1 MLRRDFGIADID
13 RFLDQ
18 HLFPSTLSPY
28 DGALFQPDAIYTCYA
43 RSISTQRRR
52 DAETQRRRDAEE
64 SAEKTKPRH
73 PAYAARVLNASGF
86 LCSSRK
92 APPALSQMCSLRLS
106 LRLCASALNS
116 LPHGR
121 RITFIKFGSWRY
133 SRSNHLAPSSSG
145 ATALIS
151 PSTWIAPR
159 DIISIHAGYS
169 PFEAHDPRTRICRDT
184 TDCSGNSIWGDTFP
198 TSVTA
203 PPLRTPPIAVR
214 IGSVAP
220 THSHATS
227 APRPPVAVSIAST
240 APAACGLIP
249 SVAPAARASFS
260 RPSSGSTAITRL
272 HPAIR
277 AA

>member
-52 DAETQRRRDAEE
+52 DAEE
-64 SAEKTKPRH
+64 SAEKTKPKHTQPTLRVCSM
-73 PAYAARVLNASGF
+73 PRVFSVPPERRRPPYLKCALCAY
-86 LCSSRK
+86 
-92 APPALSQMCSLRLS
+92 
-106 LRLCASALNS
+106 LCASALNS

-184 TDCSGNSIWGDTFP
+184 TYCSGTSIWGETFP
-198 TSVTA
+198 ARA
-203 PPLRTPPIAVR
+203 PP
-214 IGSVAP
+214 
-220 THSHATS
+220 
-227 APRPPVAVSIAST
+227 PRPPRRSPGGLAPPPPPPPPPRPPRARGWPLVSPPPPPPLA
-240 APAACGLIP
+240 G
-249 SVAPAARASFS
+249 
-260 RPSSGSTAITRL
+260 
-272 HPAIR
+272 
-277 AA
+277 

>member
-1 MLRRDFGIADID
+1 MSTG
-13 RFLDQ
+13 FL
-18 HLFPSTLSPY
+18 
-28 DGALFQPDAIYTCYA
+28 I
-43 RSISTQRRR
+43 SISFPPLYPHMMALYSSRMQFTRATQDPFQRR
-52 DAETQRRRDAEE
+52 DAETQRRRDAE
-64 SAEKTKPRH
+64 T
-73 PAYAARVLNASGF
+73 L
-86 LCSSRK
+86 RK
-92 APPALSQMCSLRLS
+92 AQRKPNRGTQPTLRVCSMPRVFSVPPERRRPPYLKCALCAY
-106 LRLCASALNS
+106 LCASAFRGF
-116 LPHGR
+116 PHGR

-169 PFEAHDPRTRICRDT
+169 PFAAHDPRTRICRDT

>member
-106 LRLCASALNS
+106 LRLCVEQPS
-116 LPHGR
+116 
-121 RITFIKFGSWRY
+121 
-133 SRSNHLAPSSSG
+133 SRPQNHL
-145 ATALIS
+145 
-151 PSTWIAPR
+151 
-159 DIISIHAGYS
+159 HQ
-169 PFEAHDPRTRICRDT
+169 
-184 TDCSGNSIWGDTFP
+184 
-198 TSVTA
+198 
-203 PPLRTPPIAVR
+203 VR
-214 IGSVAP
+214 L
-220 THSHATS
+220 
-227 APRPPVAVSIAST
+227 VAVQ
-240 APAACGLIP
+240 PVEP
-249 SVAPAARASFS
+249 PRA
-260 RPSSGSTAITRL
+260 L
-272 HPAIR
+272 L
-277 AA
+277 